1 MKCHVHIISFG
12 VSQARSLTLSPCVCV
27 PSSLFFFFF
36 ACVLLFQLYLGFLL
50 SLLFDLF
57 SPSSRSP
64 RGPGSCY
71 LNVFL
76 QEPLEE
82 GDGLEKRERKRE
94 RMGAG
99 E

>member
-1 MKCHVHIISFG
+1 M
-12 VSQARSLTLSPCVCV
+12 SQALSLSLSLSVRVRSFQS
-27 PSSLFFFFF
+27 FFFF

>member
-1 MKCHVHIISFG
+1 MC
-12 VSQARSLTLSPCVCV
+12 VSLL
-27 PSSLFFFFF
+27 

-57 SPSSRSP
+57 SPSSCSP

-82 GDGLEKRERKRE
+82 GDGLEKREGEREWEQENRKLIFKVTGHPLAVTRE
-94 RMGAG
+94 ARG
-99 E
+99 

>member
-12 VSQARSLTLSPCVCV
+12 VSQALSLSLSLRACAFLPV
-27 PSSLFFFFF
+27 SLFFF

-82 GDGLEKRERKRE
+82 GDGLEKRER
-94 RMGAG
+94 MGA
-99 E
+99 EE